1 MVDLKN
7 VKEVRLFGASQFFFA
22 KLKETILRI
31 NAGILDNSKKNLR
44 LSIYLNLISILGY
57 VILLSM
63 LFLLTIRGE
72 ISIGAFGAIF
82 ASIETM
88 FIIMDEIIND
98 SLGEISEKSGL
109 IVHLVNFM
117 AIPEKSTQEGSPL
130 NKNIALKM
138 FHFII
143 LIQIEM

>member
-1 MVDLKN
+1 
-7 VKEVRLFGASQFFFA
+7 
-22 KLKETILRI
+22 
-31 NAGILDNSKKNLR
+31 
-44 LSIYLNLISILGY
+44 
-57 VILLSM
+57 M

-130 NKNIALKM
+130 NKNIALKNVS
-138 FHFII
+138 FHYPDTDRNVIENI
-143 LIQIEM
+143 NLLITEGENLRL